1 MDGVSVCIFGF
12 TNYNSGKFLNTLAYL
27 VPLYESSF
35 AFYEALSQFWLAEGC
50 QYKSLSKIGLCD
62 VLWDFVQ
69 KNEKVDFVKFQWKMK
84 FDIALHEKPKKLPQ
98 WLTVGGNGQEY
109 ERITAKLVQKYI
121 PSYLEAEKK
130 ILIKNTYLDMFDE
143 KMILLDYGHRDLLG
157 NAEYLVISM
166 DEVNELLEA
175 EKNKK

>member
-1 MDGVSVCIFGF
+1 
-12 TNYNSGKFLNTLAYL
+12 
-27 VPLYESSF
+27 
-35 AFYEALSQFWLAEGC
+35 
-50 QYKSLSKIGLCD
+50 
-62 VLWDFVQ
+62 
-69 KNEKVDFVKFQWKMK
+69 MK

-130 ILIKNTYLDMFDE
+130 ILIKNTYLDLFEE

-157 NAEYLVISM
+157 NAEYLVISA
-166 DEVNELLEA
+166 EEAAELLEA